1 MISKYMSKR
10 IYNPLPEPHIQNE
23 LIIKLI
29 KVLDIFFASFVYIC
43 AAFLVSLILDKY
55 FFPKFNE
62 EKEKKKKFIISVFEV
77 CFIVGLIGVISYVI
91 RNLIQMIPF
100 PLDGLY
106 GFKHLMVGEVRSGAL
121 FSAYVILLNSYLQ
134 KKLIVIKNKFSNIVN
149 KK

>member
-10 IYNPLPEPHIQNE
+10 IYNPLPEPHIKNE
-23 LIIKLI
+23 LMIKLI

-43 AAFLVSLILDKY
+43 SAFLVSFILDKY
-55 FFPKFNE
+55 VFPKFDE
-62 EKEKKKKFIISVFEV
+62 EDEKKKHFVITVFEV
-77 CFIVGLIGVISYVI
+77 CFIVSIVGVISYVM
-91 RNLIQMIPF
+91 RNLIQAIPF

-106 GFKHLMVGEVRSGAL
+106 GFKHLMVNEVRSGAL

-134 KKLIVIKNKFSNIVN
+134 KKLVVIKHRFSNIVN